1 MPKTRDELVT
11 ELAELIIS
19 SVNLRHRKKEEITGD
34 TALMQ
39 TGLNLD
45 SLDILEIVVSVEQKY
60 NVKISGPEQ
69 GPIIFRT
76 VGTLADFLREQNI

>member
-1 MPKTRDELVT
+1 MPKTKDQLVS

-19 SVNLRHRKKEEITGD
+19 SVNLKHKKKEEIFAD
-34 TALMQ
+34 TAMMQ
-39 TGLNLD
+39 TGLELD

-69 GPIIFRT
+69 GAVIFRT
-76 VGTLADFLREQNI
+76 VGTLADFLHGQNI